1 LGTGCAKPK
10 IVISNAELEKMVETT
25 DDWIVSRTGIRS
37 RRIVETGV
45 TTSDIAIEASRLA
58 LTRSGISP
66 RELDLIIV
74 ATVTP
79 DMLTPSTACI
89 VQAAI
94 GAQNAAA
101 IDISAGC
108 TGFIYGMV
116 TAEKVLLS
124 SDYRY
129 ALVVGAE
136 TLSKVTDWTDR
147 NTCIIFADGA
157 GAMILGKGLG
167 SQGILSSC
175 LGADGGGADLIRIP
189 AGGSKIPASQ
199 ESIANGLHFLKM
211 NGQDVFKFAVK
222 AIPEYTNR
230 VLAQAGFSIEDV
242 DHFVFH
248 QANLRIIENGAKRLN
263 IPMNKVLTNVEWNGN
278 SSAASIPVVIAE
290 AEEAGKIKSG
300 ELVLMMGF
308 GAGLTTGAVL
318 VRWGS

>member
-1 LGTGCAKPK
+1 
-10 IVISNAELEKMVETT
+10 MVETT

-101 IDISAGC
+101 FDISAGC

>member
-1 LGTGCAKPK
+1 
-10 IVISNAELEKMVETT
+10 MVETT